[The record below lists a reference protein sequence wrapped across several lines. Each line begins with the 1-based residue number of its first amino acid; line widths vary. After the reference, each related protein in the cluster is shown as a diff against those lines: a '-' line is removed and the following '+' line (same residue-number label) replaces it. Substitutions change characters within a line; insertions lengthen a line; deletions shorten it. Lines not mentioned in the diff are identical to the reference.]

1 MVTPEA
7 STRSDSERAHTL
19 LRVEDARLLR
29 GQGGFVANQRLP
41 GMTHA
46 VFVRSMHAHARLRSV
61 DLAAAREQPGVLAV
75 FGPKDFA
82 GLVQPRVNAL
92 VPEMQLPRAALVP
105 ADRVLAVG
113 APLAIVVAQTAQ
125 QAQSA
130 ADLVWVDCEELA
142 LVADFALGAAPL
154 YPPVADNLAIQVEFH
169 IAELP
174 AAPATA
180 HAAITLPRVAASPL
194 ETRGAL
200 MHWNAQAQSLKA
212 WLSTQTPAR
221 AREELAQALAVAPE
235 QVQVIA
241 IDVGGAFGGKASLF
255 PEDLMLAVAARQLGQ
270 PVRWLATRGED
281 LLAGTH
287 GRASQLHGAL
297 WMQPD
302 GQIDGLKA
310 QLQFALGHWLPFS
323 AAAPLNNA
331 SRILPGPYRVPA
343 WHVQAESRLGHAAAV
358 GIYRGA
364 GRPEACILME
374 RLVDEAARH
383 HGLDPLAVR
392 LANVWAA
399 EDLPRELPHGVW
411 LDRCDLRALLE
422 RAAERFDYTARRA
435 RQHARRAQENEGP
448 PLSLLSP
455 SGGGQSMS
463 STGGRAQCT
472 DALVGLGIAL
482 YVEPCGQGGESVRLN
497 ALPGGRYRLATGAT
511 AQGQG
516 RETAYALLLAR
527 ALGCAPE
534 QIEVLHGDTARCPS
548 GIGALASRSTAIGG
562 SAVLAAAA
570 QLKEK
575 LAAGATLPC
584 SVELFHT
591 TPHEAWASGCVML
604 ELHVDRATGRPHI
617 ESVVWVDDAGE
628 VVSPELVHGQL
639 IGGLAQGLGQALME
653 RIVYDAQG
661 QLLTGSLMDYAV
673 PRAEDMP
680 PVHLESLPTRSAA
693 NALGAKG
700 VGEAGCIGL
709 PAALLNAAHDAL
721 APLGVRQ
728 LDFPLSAAALWR
740 AMQRAQAQPAST
752 ESAAPFPEA
761 NPEARTP

>member
-1 MVTPEA
+1 MPTPEPLA
-7 STRSDSERAHTL
+7 RTTSETAPKL

-29 GQGGFVANQRLP
+29 GQGRFVANQRLP
-41 GMTHA
+41 GMVHA

-61 DLAAAREQPGVLAV
+61 DLAAARAQPGALAV
-75 FGPKDFA
+75 FGPADFA
-82 GLVQPRVNAL
+82 GLVQPRVNVL
-92 VPEMQLPRAALVP
+92 VPDMQLPQAVLVP

-113 APLAIVVAQTAQ
+113 APVAIVVAQTAQ

-130 ADLVWVDCEELA
+130 ADRVWVDCEELA
-142 LVADFALGAAPL
+142 PVADFAAGAAPL
-154 YPPVADNLAIQVEFH
+154 YAPVADNRAMCAEFRV
-169 IAELP
+169 AGLP
-174 AAPATA
+174 RTPATA
-180 HAAITLPRVAASPL
+180 HAAITLPRVAASAL

-200 MHWNAQAQSLKA
+200 MHWNAQTQSLKA

-241 IDVGGAFGGKASLF
+241 VDVGGAFGGKASLF
-255 PEDLMLAVAARQLGQ
+255 PEDLMLAVAARQLGR

-287 GRASQLHGAL
+287 GRASQLQGAL
-297 WMQPD
+297 WMRPD
-302 GQIDGLKA
+302 GQIDGLQA
-310 QLQFALGHWLPFS
+310 RLQFALGHWLPFS

-343 WHVQAESRLGHAAAV
+343 WHVHAEGRLSHAAAV

-399 EDLPRELPHGVW
+399 DDLPRELPHGVW

-422 RAAERFDYTARRA
+422 RAAERFDYAARRA
-435 RQHARRAQENEGP
+435 RQQARRLQGNEP
-448 PLSLLSP
+448 
-455 SGGGQSMS
+455 
-463 STGGRAQCT
+463 
-472 DALVGLGIAL
+472 LVGLGLAL
-482 YVEPCGQGGESVRLN
+482 YVEPCGQGGESVHLT

-516 RETAYALLLAR
+516 RETACALLLSKV
-527 ALGCAPE
+527 LGCPPDQVA
-534 QIEVLHGDTARCPS
+534 VLHGDTAQCPS

-562 SAVLAAAA
+562 SAVLAAAE

-584 SVELFHT
+584 KVELFHHA
-591 TPHEAWASGCVML
+591 PHEAWASGCVML
-604 ELHVDRATGRPHI
+604 ELHVDRATGQPRI
-617 ESVVWVDDAGE
+617 ESLVWVDDAGV

-639 IGGLAQGLGQALME
+639 IGGLAQGLGQAMME
-653 RIVYDAQG
+653 RIVYDENG
-661 QLLTGSLMDYAV
+661 QLLTGSLMDYAL

-740 AMQRAQAQPAST
+740 AMQRAQT
-752 ESAAPFPEA
+752 ESTA
-761 NPEARTP
+761 TKT